1 MYNPILL
8 CFRYIIIG
16 MNVGFCIDDM
26 PELYT
31 SFLSD
36 SIWSWVD
43 TIVSSDGMTGEPGT
57 NAGRVDFSNC
67 KDLKYTF
74 RSIVCEAS
82 CHPVTRSL
90 CHLVTRSLGHS
101 VTWSLSHRVAKRG
114 YRNTAR

>member
-1 MYNPILL
+1 
-8 CFRYIIIG
+8 

-67 KDLKYTF
+67 KDLNKEPEGGGGDTGGYGVSEIIKHYT
-74 RSIVCEAS
+74 
-82 CHPVTRSL
+82 L
-90 CHLVTRSLGHS
+90 LKS
-101 VTWSLSHRVAKRG
+101 VECL
-114 YRNTAR
+114 

>member
-1 MYNPILL
+1 
-8 CFRYIIIG
+8 

-67 KDLKYTF
+67 KDLLNKEPEVGDT
-74 RSIVCEAS
+74 
-82 CHPVTRSL
+82 
-90 CHLVTRSLGHS
+90 G
-101 VTWSLSHRVAKRG
+101 G
-114 YRNTAR
+114 YGVSEIIKHY

>member
-1 MYNPILL
+1 
-8 CFRYIIIG
+8 

-43 TIVSSDGMTGEPGT
+43 TIVSSNGMTGEPGT

-67 KDLKYTF
+67 KDLNKESEGGDT
-74 RSIVCEAS
+74 
-82 CHPVTRSL
+82 
-90 CHLVTRSLGHS
+90 G
-101 VTWSLSHRVAKRG
+101 G
-114 YRNTAR
+114 YGVSEIIKHY

>member
-1 MYNPILL
+1 
-8 CFRYIIIG
+8 

-67 KDLKYTF
+67 KDLNKESEGGVNIS
-74 RSIVCEAS
+74 RGGNAKCVR
-82 CHPVTRSL
+82 V
-90 CHLVTRSLGHS
+90 
-101 VTWSLSHRVAKRG
+101 LSDQGNLAGSSR
-114 YRNTAR
+114 